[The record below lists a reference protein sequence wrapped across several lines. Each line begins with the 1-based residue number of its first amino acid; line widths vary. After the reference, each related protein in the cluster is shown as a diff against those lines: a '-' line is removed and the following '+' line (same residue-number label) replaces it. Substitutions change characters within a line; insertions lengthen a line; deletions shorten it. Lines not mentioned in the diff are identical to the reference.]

1 MKKLNFKSL
10 TPHIVAVGL
19 FVILSFAYFPALFQG
34 KIINQ
39 SDISSHQGAAKEL
52 RDFHEKTGED
62 ILWTNSM
69 FGGMPSTMILTH
81 YKGNLVESVYNHLF
95 FFDRPASYF
104 LIALVS
110 FYLLLLAAGVRQR
123 LAVVG
128 AFAFT
133 LCSYNLQ
140 ILQVGHNAK
149 FVAIAFM
156 PAVLASLIYAY
167 RKQPLLGA
175 LFFGLTLC
183 FEILA
188 NHVQITY
195 YLAMVV
201 VAYGLAQLYIAIR
214 TKTLPRFI
222 KTSCFVILA
231 TLLAAGSNVNHLWP
245 TWEYAQYTMRGG
257 SELTINPNKATQTQ
271 GGLDKDYAM
280 NWSYG
285 IDETP
290 NLLIPNFNGGAS
302 NSNLGAQSEMCK
314 TLQQYGYSAQDAKR
328 LVQSMPTYWGPQMF
342 TAGPM
347 YMGAISVFLFILGL
361 VLIKGPTKWWIASI
375 SLLALLLGWG
385 RHLMWLSSLFYDY
398 APLYNKFRVPS
409 MILVIL
415 QMTIPLLGFYCLNK
429 VLNGDFAKPT
439 LLKGLKTAGGIT
451 GGFCLL
457 FALLPGLAGSFSG
470 PYDEN
475 FHSQLLPAL
484 VEDRKSMLQG
494 DAFRSFALIALSA
507 GLIWLYSQ
515 QKLKAN
521 TAVFLIGVLVLADM
535 WTVDKRYLNNDHFV
549 TRRDF
554 QRSFTLRPAD
564 QQILQDKALDYR
576 VLDLS
581 INTFNDSH
589 ISYHHKTIGGYSAA
603 KLQRYQDLTDYHLIP
618 EMQAIMKEL
627 QQSGITAAEESL
639 ARQHVLNMLNTKY
652 VILNANTAV
661 ENRHALGNAW
671 FVTDYKLVNTPD
683 EEILTLKEI
692 LPAETAIIH
701 KNFAPLLQDK
711 AFNFDEN
718 ATIQLAEYAPHRLT
732 YKTKAAEEQLAL
744 FSEVYYPKGWNV
756 TIDGKPA
763 EHFRANY
770 ILRGML
776 VPAGEHTI
784 QFEYRPESYYLGAK
798 ISTIFSGILLLAL
811 AGAIAVHLKRRFS
824 KP

>member
-1 MKKLNFKSL
+1 
-10 TPHIVAVGL
+10 
-19 FVILSFAYFPALFQG
+19 
-34 KIINQ
+34 
-39 SDISSHQGAAKEL
+39 
-52 RDFHEKTGED
+52 
-62 ILWTNSM
+62 
-69 FGGMPSTMILTH
+69 
-81 YKGNLVESVYNHLF
+81 
-95 FFDRPASYF
+95 
-104 LIALVS
+104 
-110 FYLLLLAAGVRQR
+110 
-123 LAVVG
+123 
-128 AFAFT
+128 
-133 LCSYNLQ
+133 
-140 ILQVGHNAK
+140 
-149 FVAIAFM
+149 
-156 PAVLASLIYAY
+156 
-167 RKQPLLGA
+167 
-175 LFFGLTLC
+175 
-183 FEILA
+183 
-188 NHVQITY
+188 
-195 YLAMVV
+195 
-201 VAYGLAQLYIAIR
+201 
-214 TKTLPRFI
+214 
-222 KTSCFVILA
+222 
-231 TLLAAGSNVNHLWP
+231 
-245 TWEYAQYTMRGG
+245 
-257 SELTINPNKATQTQ
+257 
-271 GGLDKDYAM
+271 
-280 NWSYG
+280 
-285 IDETP
+285 
-290 NLLIPNFNGGAS
+290 
-302 NSNLGAQSEMCK
+302 
-314 TLQQYGYSAQDAKR
+314 
-328 LVQSMPTYWGPQMF
+328 
-342 TAGPM
+342 
-347 YMGAISVFLFILGL
+347 
-361 VLIKGPTKWWIASI
+361 
-375 SLLALLLGWG
+375 
-385 RHLMWLSSLFYDY
+385 
-398 APLYNKFRVPS
+398 
-409 MILVIL
+409 
-415 QMTIPLLGFYCLNK
+415 
-429 VLNGDFAKPT
+429 
-439 LLKGLKTAGGIT
+439 
-451 GGFCLL
+451 
-457 FALLPGLAGSFSG
+457 
-470 PYDEN
+470 
-475 FHSQLLPAL
+475 
-484 VEDRKSMLQG
+484 MLQG

-515 QKLKAN
+515 QKLKTN
-521 TAVFLIGVLVLADM
+521 TIVLLIGVLVLADM

-603 KLQRYQDLTDYHLIP
+603 KLQRYQDLMDYHLIP
-618 EMQAIMKEL
+618 EMQTIMKEL